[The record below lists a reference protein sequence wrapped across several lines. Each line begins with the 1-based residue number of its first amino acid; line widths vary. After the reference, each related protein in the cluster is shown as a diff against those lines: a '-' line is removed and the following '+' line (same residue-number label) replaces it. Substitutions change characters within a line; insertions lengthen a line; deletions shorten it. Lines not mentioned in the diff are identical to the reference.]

1 MRGHYHTILYL
12 MFLTIYLGSHF
23 ILVHTELPHLK
34 MVIWYSTVELSN
46 NLLISSFLMD
56 RLFLIKCYYE
66 QCCNEYTYTS
76 MCQHMYVQVYLLNN
90 SKNRIAGSIDIY
102 FFNFDRFYQIM
113 LWRGWTHLYFQQ
125 KMMSS
130 SFPLF
135 SYNHVLLKIFYLCQS
150 GILKLVISF

>member
-1 MRGHYHTILYL
+1 M
-12 MFLTIYLGSHF
+12 
-23 ILVHTELPHLK
+23 
-34 MVIWYSTVELSN
+34 
-46 NLLISSFLMD
+46 
-56 RLFLIKCYYE
+56 FLIKCYYE

-76 MCQHMYVQVYLLNN
+76 MCQHVYVQVYLLNN

-135 SYNHVLLKIFYLCQS
+135 SYNHVLLKFFYLCQS
-150 GILKLVISF
+150 GILKLVISFYEWGWGSWPICIKLICISFSIINVLISFAHSLLDYCYFARMHICVHM